1 MATKV
6 KIGIGRHASSI
17 KRDRQDEK
25 RNARNHGAV
34 AAMRTAIKKVRQEP
48 TKENLDKAV
57 PMISKISGNKGI
69 PRNRAARIISRITRA
84 VNKAQ

>member
-25 RNARNHGAV
+25 RKTRNHGTV

-57 PMISKISGNKGI
+57 PMISKISGNFGI
-69 PRNRAARIISRITRA
+69 PHNRADRIISRLTRA